1 MSRTSLR
8 RGIIASLFLVTGCSF
23 ESTDFVGPSWGS
35 GGARGSGVL
44 TTESREVSGFTGVT
58 VSGAAHLILE
68 QSGTESLTITA
79 EDNILPLLSSEV
91 VDGRLLLGN
100 RTGASISPTREIVY
114 HVTCRDL
121 SAVSLSGAVR
131 ADLEGVDTDELEVA
145 LSGATHLT
153 AAGRADWQHTSAS
166 GTSRIDARDLESRT
180 ARIDVSGTAWATVR
194 VSDSLEA
201 NASGASVIEY
211 IGTPAVSV
219 SVSGT
224 AVVRQIGG

>member
-1 MSRTSLR
+1 MWRLSLR

-23 ESTDFVGPSWGS
+23 ESTELVGPSWG
-35 GGARGSGVL
+35 GDMRGSGVL
-44 TTESREVSGFTGVT
+44 TTESRDVGGFTGVT

-68 QSGTESLTITA
+68 QSGTESLRITA

-91 VDGRLLLGN
+91 VGGQLVLG
-100 RTGASISPTREIVY
+100 TVGGTSISPTREIVY

-131 ADLEGVDTDELEVA
+131 ADLEGIDTDLLEVA

-153 AAGRADWQHTSAS
+153 AAGRVDRLRVSAS

-180 ARIDVSGTAWATVR
+180 SRIDVSGTAWATVR
-194 VSDSLEA
+194 VSESLEA
-201 NASGASVIEY
+201 HASGASIIEY
-211 IGTPAVSV
+211 IGNPAVSF